1 MKFLSYF
8 TCLII
13 GLLIS
18 SVGMYLAY
26 ASAPE
31 HFVAMLGLLSLIYIA
46 VIVFVGKKTVKAEGK
61 NYSILLITPFF
72 LFTAILQVFSVAGS
86 SLGLLSPNS
95 TAFDEACKDVGTQY
109 FKKPSMPVR
118 SVAFDWDGEDRP
130 DNHFNVIFGTRVAN
144 LGYSSLGLGNDLE
157 FIETKR
163 SRYETWASGGII
175 RSSRDTTENAS
186 AITADVLVRYRVIP
200 IIGVSKI
207 DSDKLFKYEVLL
219 SDRRNLE
226 KLAMLRY
233 AVDSQK
239 MRGCGLTEPNALDV
253 SNFVRKAIGTASPI
267 IHEAPTPKSNISP
280 QNRIFDAEKI
290 EETSIPKK

>member
-1 MKFLSYF
+1 MKFLSYLI
-8 TCLII
+8 CLVI

-46 VIVFVGKKTVKAEGK
+46 VIVFVGKKTVEAEGK

-95 TAFDEACKDVGTQY
+95 TAFDEACKDVGPQY

-118 SVAFDWDGEDRP
+118 SVAFDWDGDDPPEY
-130 DNHFNVIFGTRVAN
+130 NHYSVIFGTRITN
-144 LGYSSLGLGNDLE
+144 LGYSSLGLGTDLQ
-157 FIETKR
+157 FIEKKR
-163 SRYETWASGGII
+163 SRTESWANGGII
-175 RSSRDTTENAS
+175 RTSRETNENAF

-200 IIGVSKI
+200 IIGASKT
-207 DSDKLFKYEVLL
+207 DSDMLFKYEVLL

-253 SNFVRKAIGTASPI
+253 SNFVRKAIGTASPNSQD
-267 IHEAPTPKSNISP
+267 IHLKKQ
-280 QNRIFDAEKI
+280 QN
-290 EETSIPKK
+290 